1 MRCRERHFSFSRHH
15 SLFAYE
21 GAVKELIYQYKFNND
36 KQLAAVFA
44 QLLFNSYLVNIPH
57 TTAVVPV
64 PARKVTIKKRGWDH
78 MEIITH
84 YLKKHFNIPVVYCLT
99 RKGKTSQKSL
109 DYEGRMHNLRG
120 RISVKKSLIPLP
132 DNVILIDDVFT
143 TGATLEQCSVV
154 LHSAGVKEV
163 EALTLALD

>member
-1 MRCRERHFSFSRHH
+1 M
-15 SLFAYE
+15 
-21 GAVKELIYQYKFNND
+21 EL
-36 KQLAAVFA
+36 
-44 QLLFNSYLVNIPH
+44 
-57 TTAVVPV
+57 
-64 PARKVTIKKRGWDH
+64 
-78 MEIITH
+78 ITH
-84 YLKKHFNIPVVYCLT
+84 YLKKHFDIPVVYCLT

-120 RISVKKSLIPLP
+120 RISVKKSLLPLP